1 VANQVAHSSQTAPP
15 LLVRTVRSTHR
26 LDSGQEYRI
35 GRDDRADIPLA
46 DARVSWE
53 HAVLRA
59 EGLVWVLEDRNS
71 RNGTFLG
78 SDRVG
83 RLEITEPYVL
93 HFGHPEDGPVL
104 RFELQQLETPGAGS
118 DFGSES
124 GAPRNEDTTFMPG
137 VDRQPTSRMRLQSK
151 VMSIGRRPDNDIVV
165 ADLGVSKQHAELR
178 LSPTGRY
185 SIIDLNSH
193 NGTYVNGSR
202 VNQQELNEN
211 DLIAIGHA
219 TFRLAG
225 GELIEY
231 VDDGRAT
238 FEAHELQVMVNDG
251 GKQKVLLDGITFPLE
266 ERSMMAVIGPAGA
279 GKSTLLNA
287 LTGKRPANTG
297 TVYYDFRDLYDNYDE
312 LKHRIGLVPQESV
325 THDQLTAKTA
335 LGYAADLR
343 FPSDVGEAER
353 DQRVGEVLDELSMS
367 QHANTRIDRLSG
379 GQKKRVNIGLEL
391 LTRPSLLFLD
401 EPTSPL
407 DPHLKRDMFLQM
419 RKMADKN
426 AEKGQSV
433 VVITH
438 DVESKL
444 IDQCDRLIV
453 LQPGGK
459 MAYFGPPDKG
469 LRYFGKEDW
478 ADVFQG
484 FADEPQRDWSGEF
497 RASPEFNTY
506 VATPISVRQL
516 RQQTPRPETDTGKP
530 RQRGRLNQIITM
542 ASRYR
547 KVMAADRGFLIVAA
561 LLPILLGGLVRLM
574 PLTKNGLTEGP
585 VPHSNGN
592 ALQVL
597 MILVMAA
604 CLTGIANSINEFIK
618 ERGIYERERMAGLS
632 AGAYLLSKVLVLS
645 VLCVVQ
651 VVVIVA
657 IGLGGVK
664 LPGSGVV
671 IPGPAIIEIAVAL
684 AILCVVAML
693 LGLVVSTLVTKND
706 QTMPA
711 LVGLVMVQVA
721 LSGGM
726 FPLTGGVSI
735 VSLIAPARWGLAA
748 IGSTIN
754 LNLINPLNPQ
764 AGPSQ
769 GQDAMWD
776 HSAHQWLLNIA
787 FLLVIGLVC
796 LVIAQLRLSSIGP
809 RKRKP
814 S

>member
-1 VANQVAHSSQTAPP
+1 VAHSSHAAPP

-35 GRDDRADIPLA
+35 GRDDRADVPLP

-59 EGLVWVLEDRNS
+59 EGSIWVLEDRNS
-71 RNGTFLG
+71 RNGTFVG
-78 SDRVG
+78 ADRIG
-83 RLEITEPYVL
+83 RLEITGPYVV

-104 RFELQQLETPGAGS
+104 RFELEAQQRPGPDPLD
-118 DFGSES
+118 DFGR
-124 GAPRNEDTTFMPG
+124 PRVEDTTFMPG
-137 VDRQPTSRMRLQSK
+137 VDRQPTSRLRLQSK

-202 VNQQELNEN
+202 VNQQELNED

-219 TFRLAG
+219 TFRLVG

-238 FEAHELQVMVNDG
+238 FEAHELQVVVNDG
-251 GKQKVLLDGITFPLE
+251 GKHKVLLDGITFPLE

-297 TVYYDFRDLYDNYDE
+297 TVYYDFRDLYENYDE

-343 FPSDVGEAER
+343 FPADVAETER

-407 DPHLKRDMFLQM
+407 DPHLKRDMFQQM
-419 RKMADKN
+419 RKMADKS
-426 AEKGQSV
+426 ADKGQSV

-444 IDQCDRLIV
+444 IGLCDRLIV

-469 LRYFGKEDW
+469 LRYFGREDW
-478 ADVFQG
+478 ADVFQA
-484 FADEPQRDWSGEF
+484 FADEPMRDWSGEF

-516 RQQTPRPETDTGKP
+516 RQAPRTEAEMPKP
-530 RQRGRLNQIITM
+530 RQRGRLNQIATM

-574 PLTKNGLTEGP
+574 PLPAGIGLSTDGP
-585 VPHSNGN
+585 PHSNAN
-592 ALQVL
+592 ALQIL

-604 CLTGIANSINEFIK
+604 CLTGVANAINEFIK

-632 AGAYLLSKVLVLS
+632 SGAYLLSKVLVLS

-651 VVVIVA
+651 TVIIVG
-657 IGLGGVK
+657 IGLIGVK
-664 LPGSGVV
+664 LPSSGVV
-671 IPGPAIIEIAVAL
+671 IPGPAIIEIAIAL

-693 LGLVVSTLVTKND
+693 LGLVVSTLVTKSD

-711 LVGLVMVQVA
+711 LVGLVMLQVA

-726 FPLTGGVSI
+726 FPLTGGVSL

-748 IGSTIN
+748 IGSTLS
-754 LNLINPLNPQ
+754 LNQINPLNPQ
-764 AGPSQ
+764 VASKGL
-769 GQDAMWD
+769 DKMWD
-776 HSAHQWLLNIA
+776 HTAHQWLLNIV
-787 FLLVIGLVC
+787 FLLVIGVVC

-809 RKRKP
+809 RKRK
-814 S
+814 SS